1 MKRLLLLSVFFL
13 APLAALVLIIP
24 RFISHTEEL
33 VFDPPVEVPA
43 AEEEALPVFSLKD
56 DLPGVYVLT
65 ALFSDE
71 LRLTE
76 SELSVLRER
85 GIPLTLTIRDDG
97 AVSLLIF
104 DMQTELRADFDA
116 MFFLADGHPY
126 PFFFQNGSLTVW
138 DSGSRAVFEKII

>member
-1 MKRLLLLSVFFL
+1 MILSRTHRLLWAFL
-13 APLAALVLIIP
+13 ALWIFAIAAP
-24 RFISHTEEL
+24 TAFGQEMTRFELEER
-33 VFDPPVEVPA
+33 VQ
-43 AEEEALPVFSLKD
+43 EEALPFFSLKN

>member
-1 MKRLLLLSVFFL
+1 MKRLLLLSPDIGAFRTL
-13 APLAALVLIIP
+13 KTTLENKLSSNSNRKMSKYHECNANQ
-24 RFISHTEEL
+24 
-33 VFDPPVEVPA
+33 
-43 AEEEALPVFSLKD
+43 SLKN

-71 LRLTE
+71 LWLTE